1 MTVTCR
7 SARGTPFRVPNV
19 TPAAHDDVALGEADQ
34 SPRVQ
39 AVDLCGF
46 LDASPSPYHA
56 VAEVRRRL
64 EGQGFV
70 GIDERDEWPSSPGR
84 YLVARGGALMAWA
97 TDDDRTPQAGYRI
110 VGAHT
115 DSPNLRLKPRADTGR
130 HGWRQVGV
138 EIYGGALL
146 NSWLDRDLGLS
157 GRVTVLG
164 AEGPT
169 IRLVKDDDPL
179 LRVPQLAIH
188 LDRGVNEKG
197 LVLDPQRHMA
207 PVWGTGPVTEGL
219 LVSALAERLEVDAGD
234 IAAYDLMLHDITP
247 ATLLGLDRSLLAGG
261 RIDNLLSCHTA
272 LTALTRPTGGATP
285 RGPRPVP
292 VVCLFDHEEVGSST
306 ATGAAGPMLATT
318 LERIA
323 TASGLD
329 RNAWFRA
336 LARSTCVSADGAHA
350 THPNYVDRH
359 EPEHRI
365 RVNAGPVLKANANAR
380 YATDAVGAG
389 LIRAVAEAAGVELQ
403 DFVVRTDMPCGSTI
417 GPVTATR
424 LGIDTVDVGVA
435 QLSMH
440 SAREMC
446 GADDPEWFAR
456 LLTEFLHGNVGGPR
470 G

>member
-1 MTVTCR
+1 MNPAPHHDA
-7 SARGTPFRVPNV
+7 ARREG
-19 TPAAHDDVALGEADQ
+19 DQ
-34 SPRVQ
+34 SLRTQ
-39 AVDLCGF
+39 AVDLCEF
-46 LDASPSPYHA
+46 LDACPSPYHA
-56 VAEVRRRL
+56 VAEARRRL
-64 EGQGFV
+64 EEHGFV
-70 GIDERDEWPSSPGR
+70 GIDERDEWPSAPGR
-84 YLVARGGALMAWA
+84 YVLARGGALVAWA
-97 TDDDRTPQAGYRI
+97 TDDDRTPEAGYRI

-115 DSPNLRLKPRADTGR
+115 DSPNLRLKPHADTGG

-146 NSWLDRDLGLS
+146 NSWLDRDLGIS
-157 GRVTVLG
+157 GRVTVRG
-164 AEGPT
+164 AEGLT

-197 LVLDPQRHMA
+197 LVLDAQRHMA
-207 PVWGTGPVTEGL
+207 PVWGTGSVTEGL
-219 LVSALAERLEVDAGD
+219 LVSAMAERLAVDAAD
-234 IAAYDLMLHDITP
+234 ITAYDLMLHDITP
-247 ATLLGLDRSLLAGG
+247 ATLLGLDHSLLAGG

-272 LTALTRPTGGATP
+272 LTALTRPSRSATSP
-285 RGPRPVP
+285 GPRPVP
-292 VVCLFDHEEVGSST
+292 VICLFDHEEVGSST
-306 ATGAAGPMLATT
+306 ATGAAGPMLSTT
-318 LERIA
+318 LERIT

-329 RNAWFRA
+329 RDGWFRA
-336 LARSTCVSADGAHA
+336 RARSTCVSADGAHA
-350 THPNYVDRH
+350 THPNYVERH

-389 LIRAVAEAAGVELQ
+389 LLRALAEEAGVELQ
-403 DFVVRTDMPCGSTI
+403 HFVVRTDMPCGSTI

-456 LLTEFLHGNVGGPR
+456 LLTEFLHGDVASPR
-470 G
+470 S

>member
-1 MTVTCR
+1 MTPPPH
-7 SARGTPFRVPNV
+7 SAG
-19 TPAAHDDVALGEADQ
+19 ALDHADQ
-34 SPRVQ
+34 SLRTQ
-39 AVDLCGF
+39 AVDLCDF
-46 LDASPSPYHA
+46 LDAAPSPYHA
-56 VAEVRRRL
+56 VAEARRRL
-64 EGQGFV
+64 EEQGFLAV
-70 GIDERDEWPSSPGR
+70 DEREKWPSAPGR
-84 YLVARGGALMAWA
+84 YVVARGGALVAWA
-97 TDDDRTPQAGYRI
+97 TDADRTPEAGFRI

-115 DSPNLRLKPRADTGR
+115 DSPNLRLKPHADTGG
-130 HGWRQVGV
+130 HGWRQLGV
-138 EIYGGALL
+138 EVYGGALL

-164 AEGPT
+164 PAGPA
-169 IRLVKDDDPL
+169 IRLVRDDGPL
-179 LRVPQLAIH
+179 LRVPQLAVH

-197 LVLDPQRHMA
+197 LVLDPQRHMV

-219 LVSALAERLEVDAGD
+219 LVSALAERLEVDAQD
-234 IAAYDLMLHDITP
+234 ISAYDLMVHDVTP
-247 ATLLGLDRSLLAGG
+247 ATLLGVDGSLLAGG
-261 RIDNLLSCHTA
+261 RLDNLLSCHAAVTS
-272 LTALTRPTGGATP
+272 LTRPAGTDSP
-285 RGPRPVP
+285 HGPRAVP
-292 VVCLFDHEEVGSST
+292 VICLFDHEEVGSST
-306 ATGAAGPMLATT
+306 ATGAAGPMLATI

-329 RNAWFRA
+329 REGWFRA
-336 LARSTCVSADGAHA
+336 RARSTCVSADGAHA
-350 THPNYVDRH
+350 THPNYADRH

-389 LIRAVAEAAGVELQ
+389 MLRAVADAAGVDLQ

-456 LLTEFLHGNVGGPR
+456 LLTEFLHGDVVGPR